1 MGLAGGDHGPKAAL
15 RLKYPNAW
23 ETAQTVE
30 EVSNKTLSC
39 PKEVVA
45 VIDGNV
51 AAMAV
56 PSEIATLEDMTSFL
70 YTQFCRHLEAA
81 LNVVVVLD
89 DPATLTKAKRA
100 EQQRRDA
107 TRKKPVPTS
116 EDLAPRFVNDDYLV
130 SQLRDKED
138 VRLLIG
144 NRKTRQRILDAIFAG
159 LFKKLE
165 RKLLGRLCTA
175 PPASFSVVG
184 CDSRG
189 GERPVGERRRADVLS
204 TDDMLQ
210 EALEASV
217 TAGEGDLKLTQTV
230 DVAIADRERKNSPL
244 ASFKT
249 VHVFTIDTDSILIE
263 LAAEARRVEEEKL
276 VNTFVCF
283 KERAPKRDA
292 DDQDRPRFTLLDV
305 SGLLEFVCEDLF
317 GLSFDKIAPT
327 LVRPAVALF
336 TMAQAAQGC
345 DFASLKGLRTI
356 ELIDACRVVCSE
368 EYQYLSTLPCIW
380 RGSEEDLLL
389 AEPAL
394 RRVLSLCGSQIETV
408 SRRKVHA
415 SALKAPPPA
424 EVLKVLWTVRY
435 WMGEEIKSVERWGF
449 GAPTASPDMVL
460 VE

>member
-15 RLKYPNAW
+15 RQKYANAW

-30 EVSNKTLSC
+30 EIGNKTLSY
-39 PKEVVA
+39 PKEILA

-51 AAMAV
+51 MAMAV
-56 PSEIATLEDMTSFL
+56 PSEIGTLEDMVAFL
-70 YTQFCRHLEAA
+70 YSQLVRHLEAA

-116 EDLAPRFVNDDYLV
+116 EDLAPRFRDDDYLV
-130 SQLRDKED
+130 SQLSDKED
-138 VRLLIG
+138 VRMLIG
-144 NRKTRQRILDAIFAG
+144 NRKTRQRVLDEMFARVYR
-159 LFKKLE
+159 KTE

-189 GERPVGERRRADVLS
+189 GERPIGERRRADVLC

-210 EALEASV
+210 EALEREV
-217 TAGEGDLKLTQTV
+217 TAGEGDLKLTQVV
-230 DVAIADRERKNSPL
+230 DVAIADRGRKGSPL

-249 VHVFTIDTDSILIE
+249 VHVYTIDTDSILIE

-276 VNTFVCF
+276 VNVFVCF

-292 DDQDRPRFTLLDV
+292 DDQDRPRFNLLDV

-317 GLSFDKIAPT
+317 GLAFDKIASSM
-327 LVRPAVALF
+327 LRPAVALF

-345 DFASLKGLRTI
+345 DFGGLKGLRTV

-368 EYQYLSTLPCIW
+368 EMHYLSPLPSIW

-394 RRVLSLCGSQIETV
+394 RRVLSLCGSQLETV

-424 EVLKVLWTVRY
+424 EVLKVLWTTRY
-435 WMGEEIKSVERWGF
+435 WLGVEIKNVERWGF
-449 GAPTASPDMVL
+449 GGPTASPDVVL